1 MTIWTED
8 NIEYL
13 KENLDFNK
21 YTKIVGMG
29 I

>member
-1 MTIWTED
+1 MTIWTEKD
-8 NIEYL
+8 MEYL